1 MEILDLLLRA
11 AIVQIQYQNDESL
24 IIDDISL
31 LFRLTAKKVALA
43 MATWTACLAPA
54 WAPGWRGQDLVWVDL
69 ATVWVV
75 ATEWVAPD
83 MVATEWVALDSV
95 ENGQGQGMVETG

>member
-1 MEILDLLLRA
+1 MNALLRA
-11 AIVQIQYQNDESL
+11 AIVQIQNQD
-24 IIDDISL
+24 DDISL
-31 LFRLTAKKVALA
+31 LFRLTAKKVAPA
-43 MATWTACLAPA
+43 TATWTACLAPA
-54 WAPGWRGQDLVWVDL
+54 WGLGWRGQDLVWVDLATAWVDL